1 MNTRRRARTFALQ
14 ALYAVDLAGHDDGA
28 AALSSLWDARLEG
41 DDFDV
46 DPVEPEEA
54 ELATRIVSGVQ
65 AEHIDLDTRI
75 ERVSHNWR
83 LARMP
88 LVDRNILRVGAWELV
103 HRRDVPASV
112 AINEAIELAKLLGGT
127 DTRSFVNGVLD
138 RIANELGRGKK
149 TAGKG

>member
-14 ALYAVDLAGHDDGA
+14 ALYAVDLAGHDGA
-28 AALSSLWDARLEG
+28 AALSTLWDARLEG
-41 DDFDV
+41 DDFDG

-54 ELATRIVSGVQ
+54 ELAARIVNGVQ
-65 AEHIDLDTRI
+65 AERTDLDARI

-103 HRRDVPASV
+103 QRKDVPASV
-112 AINEAIELAKLLGGT
+112 AINEAIELAKLHGGT

-149 TAGKG
+149 PAGKS

>member
-1 MNTRRRARTFALQ
+1 MSTRRRARTFALQ
-14 ALYAVDLAGHDDGA
+14 ALYAVDLAGHDGA
-28 AALSSLWDARLEG
+28 SALSALWDARLEG
-41 DDFDV
+41 DDFDA

-54 ELATRIVSGVQ
+54 ELAGRVVSGVL
-65 AEHIDLDTRI
+65 AERADLDARI

-103 HRRDVPASV
+103 RRGDVPAPA
-112 AINEAIELAKLLGGT
+112 AINEALELAKLHGGA
-127 DTRSFVNGVLD
+127 DTRAFVNGVLD

-149 TAGKG
+149 PAGKG